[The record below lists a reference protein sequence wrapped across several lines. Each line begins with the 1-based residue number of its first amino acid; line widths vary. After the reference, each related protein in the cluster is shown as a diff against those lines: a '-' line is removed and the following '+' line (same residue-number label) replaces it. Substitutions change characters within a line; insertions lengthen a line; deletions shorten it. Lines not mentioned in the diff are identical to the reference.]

1 VTLNTLQAGL
11 LRSPGLAFA
20 YQLLRGVPG
29 LGSALHGAAHRVF
42 PDDSDVVA
50 RIPAG
55 MAAGLSMQVDPRL
68 DAELA
73 RGCYESW
80 MQEILYQVLEPGGSF
95 CDVGAHIGFFS
106 LSGARVVGRSGDVV
120 ALESDP
126 RNFGRLVRN
135 VERNGM
141 CNLKTLN
148 VAAWSSPGKG
158 RARLDAL
165 LSRPPDVVKVD
176 VDGAE
181 TEVLRGAGAI
191 LRSGRS
197 TWLVKAHGAD
207 RLRQVAAMLSQSGY
221 APRVVREEAA
231 PRQETYLIVARPEPR
246 RGLI

>member
-11 LRSPGLAFA
+11 LRSAGLAFA

-42 PDDSDVVA
+42 PDDCDVVV
-50 RIPAG
+50 RIPDG
-55 MAAGLSMQVDPRL
+55 MASGLRMQMDPRL

-73 RGCYESW
+73 RGCHENW
-80 MQEILYQVLEPGGSF
+80 MQEILDQALEPGASF
-95 CDVGAHIGFFS
+95 CDVGAHIGLFS
-106 LSGARVVGRSGDVV
+106 LGAARVVGESGEVV
-120 ALESDP
+120 ALEPDP
-126 RNFGRLVRN
+126 RNHRRLVRN
-135 VERNGM
+135 VKRNGM
-141 CNLKTLN
+141 CNLRALN
-148 VAAWSSPGKG
+148 VAAWSSPGEK

-181 TEVLRGAGAI
+181 IEVLRGAGAI

-197 TWLVKAHGAD
+197 TWLVKAYGAQ
-207 RLRQVAAMLSQSGY
+207 RLRQVAAILSQSGY

-231 PRQETYLIVARPEPR
+231 PGQETYLIVAWPGPR
-246 RGLI
+246 REPI